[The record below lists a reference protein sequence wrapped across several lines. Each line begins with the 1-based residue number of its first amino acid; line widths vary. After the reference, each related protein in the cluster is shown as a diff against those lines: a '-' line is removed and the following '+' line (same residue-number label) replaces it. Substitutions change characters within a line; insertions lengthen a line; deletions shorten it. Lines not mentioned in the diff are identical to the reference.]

1 MKFGEIKTIIENNLV
16 DSVKDKKV
24 FKENIQNF
32 KKHFLNDSKLSKLYL
47 IYGDLSKPRGL
58 NEEEANRYLN
68 EGVNWARTLIKEAKI
83 PLIKNNLNKN
93 DYELIDALV
102 YETSKTIDES
112 LDAKTKALSVLQTK
126 PKEDINRINIPISS
140 MIKVSNEKIKEHL
153 NSMDE
158 SSKAEIISLLSEN
171 KEDLKSNFSLL
182 KEDTITKLKNI
193 KNSEKDL
200 NLGKKLEETID
211 KVSNEKFDI
220 LNYYMLKKLNQSLI

>member
-1 MKFGEIKTIIENNLV
+1 MKFGEIKTIIENNLI

-58 NEEEANRYLN
+58 NEQEANKYLN
-68 EGVNWARTLIKEAKI
+68 EGVNWARILIKEAKI
-83 PLIKNNLNKN
+83 PLVKNNLNKN

-112 LDAKTKALSVLQTK
+112 LDVKNKALSILQTK
-126 PKEDINRINIPISS
+126 PKDDKSRINIPISS

-153 NSMDE
+153 NSLDE
-158 SSKAEIISLLSEN
+158 SSKTELVALLSEN

-182 KEDTITKLKNI
+182 KEDTITKLENI

-200 NLGKKLEETID
+200 NLGKKLEETIN

>member
-112 LDAKTKALSVLQTK
+112 LDVKTKALSVLQTK

-140 MIKVSNEKIKEHL
+140 MIKVSNEKIKAHL

>member
-58 NEEEANRYLN
+58 NEEEANKYLN

-83 PLIKNNLNKN
+83 PLVKNNLNKN

-112 LDAKTKALSVLQTK
+112 LDVKNKALSILQTK
-126 PKEDINRINIPISS
+126 PKDDKNRINIPISS

-153 NSMDE
+153 TSLDE
-158 SSKAEIISLLSEN
+158 SSKTELVALLSEN

-182 KEDTITKLKNI
+182 KEDTITKLENI

-200 NLGKKLEETID
+200 NLGKKLEETIN

>member
-112 LDAKTKALSVLQTK
+112 LDVKTKALSVLQTK

-171 KEDLKSNFSLL
+171 KEDLKSNFTLL
-182 KEDTITKLKNI
+182 KEDTITKLENI

>member
-182 KEDTITKLKNI
+182 KEDTITKLENI

>member
-112 LDAKTKALSVLQTK
+112 LDVKTKALSVLQTK

>member
-1 MKFGEIKTIIENNLV
+1 MKFGEIKTIIENNLI

-58 NEEEANRYLN
+58 NEEEANKYLN

-112 LDAKTKALSVLQTK
+112 LDVKNKALSILQTK
-126 PKEDINRINIPISS
+126 PKDDKSRINIPISS

-153 NSMDE
+153 NSLDE
-158 SSKAEIISLLSEN
+158 SSKTELVALLSEN
-171 KEDLKSNFSLL
+171 KEDLKTNFNLL
-182 KEDTITKLKNI
+182 KEDTITKLKTI
-193 KNSEKDL
+193 KNSENDL
-200 NLGKKLEETID
+200 NLGKKLEETIN

>member
-1 MKFGEIKTIIENNLV
+1 MKFGEIKTIIENNLI

-58 NEEEANRYLN
+58 NEQEANKYLN

-83 PLIKNNLNKN
+83 PLVKNNLNKN

-112 LDAKTKALSVLQTK
+112 LDVKNKALSILQTK
-126 PKEDINRINIPISS
+126 PKDDKSRINIPISS

-153 NSMDE
+153 NSLDE
-158 SSKAEIISLLSEN
+158 SSKTELVALLSEN

-182 KEDTITKLKNI
+182 KEDTITKLENI

-200 NLGKKLEETID
+200 NLGKKLEETIN

>member
-112 LDAKTKALSVLQTK
+112 LDVKNKALSILQTK

-158 SSKAEIISLLSEN
+158 SSKAEIISLLLEN

>member
-112 LDAKTKALSVLQTK
+112 LDVKNKALSILQTK

>member
-1 MKFGEIKTIIENNLV
+1 MKFGEIKTIIENNLI

-58 NEEEANRYLN
+58 NEEEANKYLN

-112 LDAKTKALSVLQTK
+112 LDVKNKALSILQTK
-126 PKEDINRINIPISS
+126 PKDDKNRINIPISS

-153 NSMDE
+153 NSLDE
-158 SSKAEIISLLSEN
+158 SSRVEIIALLSEN
-171 KEDLKSNFSLL
+171 KEDLKTNFNLL
-182 KEDTITKLKNI
+182 KEDTITKLKTI
-193 KNSEKDL
+193 KNSENDL
-200 NLGKKLEETID
+200 NLGKKLEETIN

>member
-83 PLIKNNLNKN
+83 PLVKNNSNKN

-102 YETSKTIDES
+102 YETSKTINES
-112 LDAKTKALSVLQTK
+112 LDVKNKALSILQTK
-126 PKEDINRINIPISS
+126 PKDDKNRINIPISS

-153 NSMDE
+153 NSLDE
-158 SSKAEIISLLSEN
+158 SSKTELVALLSEN

-182 KEDTITKLKNI
+182 KEDTITKLENI

-200 NLGKKLEETID
+200 NLGKKLEETIN

>member
-112 LDAKTKALSVLQTK
+112 LDVKTKALSVLQTK
-126 PKEDINRINIPISS
+126 PKEDINKINIPISS

-171 KEDLKSNFSLL
+171 KEDLKSNFTLL
-182 KEDTITKLKNI
+182 KEDTITKLENI

>member
-112 LDAKTKALSVLQTK
+112 LDVKTKALSVLQTK
-126 PKEDINRINIPISS
+126 PKEDINKINIPISS

-171 KEDLKSNFSLL
+171 KEDLKSNFTLL
-182 KEDTITKLKNI
+182 KEDTITKLENI

-211 KVSNEKFDI
+211 KVSI
-220 LNYYMLKKLNQSLI
+220 VP

>member
-112 LDAKTKALSVLQTK
+112 LDVKTKALSVLQTK

-171 KEDLKSNFSLL
+171 KEDLKSNFTLL

>member
-171 KEDLKSNFSLL
+171 KEDLKSNFTLL

>member
-1 MKFGEIKTIIENNLV
+1 M
-16 DSVKDKKV
+16 
-24 FKENIQNF
+24 
-32 KKHFLNDSKLSKLYL
+32 YL

>member
-112 LDAKTKALSVLQTK
+112 LNVKNKALSILQTK

>member
-112 LDAKTKALSVLQTK
+112 LDVKTKALSVLQTK

-182 KEDTITKLKNI
+182 KEDTITKLENI

>member
-102 YETSKTIDES
+102 YETSKTVDES
-112 LDAKTKALSVLQTK
+112 LDVKTKALSVLQTK

-171 KEDLKSNFSLL
+171 KEDLKSNFTLL
-182 KEDTITKLKNI
+182 KEDTITKLENI

>member
-112 LDAKTKALSVLQTK
+112 LDAKTKALSILQTK

-171 KEDLKSNFSLL
+171 KEDLKSNFTLL

-211 KVSNEKFDI
+211 KVSIEKFDI

>member
-112 LDAKTKALSVLQTK
+112 LVAKTKALSVLQTK

-171 KEDLKSNFSLL
+171 KEDLKSNFTLL

>member
-112 LDAKTKALSVLQTK
+112 LDVKTKALSVLQTK

-140 MIKVSNEKIKEHL
+140 MIKVSNKKIKEHL